1 LPCSG
6 DPAFKRARH
15 ARRLD
20 THIPLAR
27 FISPG
32 QLLFSTDRGQ
42 VLRHGQGWG
51 GTFGRPKPYDESI
64 HGDKERIMVKFVA
77 IPGTTAFVNPS
88 LVTKVELSNPSPGGA
103 PQTTL
108 YLADRTTVST
118 GISVKEV
125 INLLEHEQPSHW

>member
-1 LPCSG
+1 
-6 DPAFKRARH
+6 
-15 ARRLD
+15 
-20 THIPLAR
+20 
-27 FISPG
+27 
-32 QLLFSTDRGQ
+32 
-42 VLRHGQGWG
+42 
-51 GTFGRPKPYDESI
+51 
-64 HGDKERIMVKFVA
+64 MVKFVA

-88 LVTKVELSNPSPGGA
+88 LVTKVELSSPSPGGA

>member
-1 LPCSG
+1 
-6 DPAFKRARH
+6 
-15 ARRLD
+15 
-20 THIPLAR
+20 
-27 FISPG
+27 
-32 QLLFSTDRGQ
+32 
-42 VLRHGQGWG
+42 
-51 GTFGRPKPYDESI
+51 
-64 HGDKERIMVKFVA
+64 MVKFVA

-88 LVTKVELSNPSPGGA
+88 LVTKVELSSPSPGGT